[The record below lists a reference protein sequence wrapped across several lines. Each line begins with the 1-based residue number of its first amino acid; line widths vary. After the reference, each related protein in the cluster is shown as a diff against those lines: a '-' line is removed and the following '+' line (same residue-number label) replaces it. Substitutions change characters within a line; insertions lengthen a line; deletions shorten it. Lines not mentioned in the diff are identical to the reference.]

1 MTAYLSASMMVVLPQ
16 PLEPTMMVRGKQ
28 KDITCSSSSGLKA
41 RIPRTDS
48 LSMDAMFCSDQSF
61 KDI

>member
-48 LSMDAMFCSDQSF
+48 FWMDAM
-61 KDI
+61 